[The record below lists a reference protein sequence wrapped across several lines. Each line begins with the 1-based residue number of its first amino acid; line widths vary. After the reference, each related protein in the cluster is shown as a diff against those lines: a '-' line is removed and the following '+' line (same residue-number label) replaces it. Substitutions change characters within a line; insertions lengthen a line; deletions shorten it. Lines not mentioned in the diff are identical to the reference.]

1 MGEGIALVPKKV
13 ADRILKWDFVEMG
26 ELLPEFGLSASN
38 EQSSSSLTRGDRDL
52 HMENVFCYI
61 CGHPQPSKPSCSP
74 RANGISPDD
83 HTGLRAWRGSDMML
97 PTDDRRQ
104 HQKTEAGQE

>member
-1 MGEGIALVPKKV
+1 MGEGITLVPKKV

-52 HMENVFCYI
+52 HMENVLL
-61 CGHPQPSKPSCSP
+61 HLWASSAQQTQLQSPS
-74 RANGISPDD
+74 
-83 HTGLRAWRGSDMML
+83 
-97 PTDDRRQ
+97 
-104 HQKTEAGQE
+104 